1 MTDNT
6 PRLGLPYLIASQAQ
20 KEVTHN
26 EALNTIEALLQPAVQ
41 SIILTAPPAGVEGN
55 LYIVG
60 AGATGAWVGKDGKLA
75 QFIGGAWT
83 FYSVFEGMQVYN
95 IATSQQMIYV
105 AGTWKDALAT
115 QNKIGFFGAV
125 PATKTKVTLM
135 SADGAISGLTISAIY
150 SQVEVQALRDAA
162 ETLADDVR
170 TLKAALSTYGL
181 V

>member
-1 MTDNT
+1 MADNT

-26 EALNTIEALLQPAVQ
+26 EALNTSEALLQPAVQ
-41 SIILTAPPAGVEGN
+41 SMILTAPPTGVEGN

-60 AGATGAWVGKDGKLA
+60 AAATGAWTGKDGKLA
-75 QFIGGAWT
+75 QFIGGAWV

-95 IATSQQMIYV
+95 IATSQRMIYA
-105 AGTWKDALAT
+105 AGTWKDALTA
-115 QNKIGFFGAV
+115 QNKIGFFGAT
-125 PATKTKVTLM
+125 PAAKTTVTLTNTN
-135 SADGAISGLTISAIY
+135 GTIGGLTISATY
-150 SQVEVQALRDAA
+150 SQTEVQALRDAA

-170 TLKAALSTYGL
+170 ALKTALSAYGL